1 MGEIGR
7 QASMLAYV
15 DSFRVLFMLA
25 VAIAPLSLLLKM
37 ARARVQQGARRWSTL
52 TDAGFRLARA

>member
-37 ARARVQQGARRWSTL
+37 ARARVQQGAPPL
-52 TDAGFRLARA
+52 VHAD